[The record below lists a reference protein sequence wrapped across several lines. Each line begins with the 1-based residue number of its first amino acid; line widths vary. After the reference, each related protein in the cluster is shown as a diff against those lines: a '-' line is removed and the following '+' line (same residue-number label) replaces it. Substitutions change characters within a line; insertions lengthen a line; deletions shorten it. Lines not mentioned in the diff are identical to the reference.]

1 MLRWKVLVYT
11 YIIHLIFVIICLMLF
26 IAFFTYICM
35 VWCSFIF
42 FQMKLIRSPN
52 DQLLS
57 IAPSRGCPTTFLKAW
72 GWVTAQWILYFSN
85 EQLRFNAFVHHLC
98 AKVFFSARKGASQ
111 FEPGLWQSFLQ
122 RLVCR
127 RPPPAEPTPRDSRWT
142 CGALVRICS
151 HSVQPA
157 LLHAPWI
164 GWHLNI

>member
-1 MLRWKVLVYT
+1 
-11 YIIHLIFVIICLMLF
+11 
-26 IAFFTYICM
+26 
-35 VWCSFIF
+35 
-42 FQMKLIRSPN
+42 MKLIRSPN

-57 IAPSRGCPTTFLKAW
+57 IAPSRGCPTTSLKAW

-98 AKVFFSARKGASQ
+98 AKAFFSARKEASQ

-151 HSVQPA
+151 HSVLVGGLKNTASVSLRFSMP
-157 LLHAPWI
+157 LELGDTWI
-164 GWHLNI
+164 SKNMSVAVFSYAVKRCWLWGWLGAC

>member
-1 MLRWKVLVYT
+1 MSCRFLYRMTIGAKKNATLEGPGIYLYYTFNICYYLFNVVY
-11 YIIHLIFVIICLMLF
+11 
-26 IAFFTYICM
+26 AFFTYICM

-98 AKVFFSARKGASQ
+98 AKVFFSARKEASQ

-127 RPPPAEPTPRDSRWT
+127 RPPPAEPTPRDSR
-142 CGALVRICS
+142 
-151 HSVQPA
+151 
-157 LLHAPWI
+157 
-164 GWHLNI
+164 